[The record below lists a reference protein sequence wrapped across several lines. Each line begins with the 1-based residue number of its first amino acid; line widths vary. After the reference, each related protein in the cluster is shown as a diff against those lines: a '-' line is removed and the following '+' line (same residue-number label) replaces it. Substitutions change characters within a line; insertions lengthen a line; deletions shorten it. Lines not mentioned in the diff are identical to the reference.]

1 MMNLEIEKP
10 ILSIDAKNSVC
21 YTEFFA
27 SMERIGFSISKFII
41 YAVPKV
47 C

>member
-21 YTEFFA
+21 YTEFLDTENPYLRILHSESQA
-27 SMERIGFSISKFII
+27 SYES
-41 YAVPKV
+41 
-47 C
+47 